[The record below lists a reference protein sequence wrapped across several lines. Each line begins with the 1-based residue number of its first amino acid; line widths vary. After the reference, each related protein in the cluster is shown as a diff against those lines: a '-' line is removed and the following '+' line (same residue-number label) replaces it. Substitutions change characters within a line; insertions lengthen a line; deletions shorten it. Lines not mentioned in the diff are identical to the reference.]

1 MRVLVV
7 EDVGFVRHNM
17 ERLLTQNKHSVA
29 SALSGE
35 KSLEMLKSDHKIDVV
50 ITGLFMSGIGGID
63 LFREAQ
69 LIQCIGDS
77 GRLTGPDFI
86 LTTTTERSSAD
97 SKKTAM
103 VQQALDI
110 GFVDVLLK
118 PIDSAQLIARLRQVE
133 MSRSGGVKNGGQN
146 SESAGSDSSANPG
159 SSSMPVANDYQIQT
173 LQEIKNSLSQMQ
185 TDISTQIN
193 RLNEALETIGS

>member
-17 ERLLTQNKHSVA
+17 ERLLVQHKHSVV

-35 KSLEMLKSDHKIDVV
+35 KALETLKSDHKIDVV
-50 ITGLFMSGIGGID
+50 ITGLYMSGMGGID
-63 LFREAQ
+63 LFKEAQ
-69 LIQCIGDS
+69 LIQCIDDS
-77 GRLTGPDFI
+77 GRPTGPNFI
-86 LTTTTERSSAD
+86 LTTTAERTSAD

-110 GFVDVLLK
+110 GFVDVLIK
-118 PIDSAQLIARLRQVE
+118 PIDSAQLIARLRQIE
-133 MSRSGGVKNGGQN
+133 MSRSGGSENGGQN
-146 SESAGSDSSANPG
+146 FENTRSDSAATPG
-159 SSSMPVANDYQIQT
+159 SSTTPVANDYQLQT

-185 TDISTQIN
+185 TDLSTQIN
-193 RLNEALETIGS
+193 RLNKTLETTGS